1 MAFVHLIYI
10 ISWSLLLLAFK
21 VLSAS
26 NKLAALLH
34 GIAASDDQVGVNLL
48 WICQLAEI
56 LKVHTQSI
64 TLRKTPFFKENQCEF
79 KTLRIGY
86 GMLIECSKIKS
97 NQNRI
102 IEEENDVV
110 GNKFAMG
117 KQQF

>member
-1 MAFVHLIYI
+1 MELQPQMIWGRSPNPV
-10 ISWSLLLLAFK
+10 
-21 VLSAS
+21 
-26 NKLAALLH
+26 
-34 GIAASDDQVGVNLL
+34 VGMV
-48 WICQLAEI
+48 ICQRRVKIRYVNWQIFL
-56 LKVHTQSI
+56 VHKQSI
-64 TLRKTPFFKENQCEF
+64 TLRKTPFFKENQGEF